1 MVFYMRK
8 IEIFVG
14 MFFFFGILSL
24 LLIILKV
31 SDVGHFQSD
40 KFSYK
45 VSAKFTNIGGLKKRS
60 KVTIGGV
67 KIGYVTNITLKENE
81 FLEYVPVVEM
91 IIKSSIRLPID
102 SSASIVTS
110 GLLGDN
116 YVSIDVGNDNIFIEN
131 NGIISLTS
139 QALLLE
145 DLLSKIGVG

>member
-1 MVFYMRK
+1 MRK

-14 MFFFFGILSL
+14 FFIFLGFLSL
-24 LLIILKV
+24 LLLAFKV
-31 SDVGHFQSD
+31 SDIGNLKND
-40 KFSYK
+40 KSNYK
-45 VSAKFTNIGGLKKRS
+45 ISAKFTNIGGLKKRA

-81 FLEYVPVVEM
+81 YFEYVPVVEM
-91 IIKSSIRLPID
+91 SIKSSIHIPID

-116 YVSIDVGNDNIFIEN
+116 YISIDIGCNDVFIEN
-131 NGIISLTS
+131 NGIITLTS

-145 DLLSKIGVG
+145 DLLAKFGVG